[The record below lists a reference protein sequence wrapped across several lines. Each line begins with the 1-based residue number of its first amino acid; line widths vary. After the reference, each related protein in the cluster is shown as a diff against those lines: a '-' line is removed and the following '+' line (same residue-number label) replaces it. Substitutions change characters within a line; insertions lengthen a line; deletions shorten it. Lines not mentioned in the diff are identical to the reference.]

1 VQAGSAGRGRAGGSR
16 LAGVAGVTHGLG
28 VPGLLRAA
36 GGVGSAQALLRFGVR
51 SVCSALMVA
60 EGDGS

>member
-1 VQAGSAGRGRAGGSR
+1 MQAGSAGRGRAGGSR

-36 GGVGSAQALLRFGVR
+36 AGWWGGLCAGSPPLRGEVGVL
-51 SVCSALMVA
+51 
-60 EGDGS
+60 GSNGG